1 MTFAFSLRT
10 LLRQDPDIIMVGE
23 MRDQETAEIAIRASL
38 TGHLVLST
46 LHTNDAPSAITRLV
60 DMGIEPYLVS
70 SSLTLVVAQRLVRKI
85 CTKCKCEDCV
95 PAETKKNVGLPE
107 GAVVYK
113 GVGCSSCGYTG
124 YKGRIG
130 IFEVMPIT
138 ESIRQLINKKAS
150 VADIRNQALAEGMV
164 VLRDDALS
172 KLIDGMTTIEEVSR
186 ETAMVS

>member
-1 MTFAFSLRT
+1 
-10 LLRQDPDIIMVGE
+10 

-46 LHTNDAPSAITRLV
+46 LHTNDAPSAIARLI

-70 SSLTLVVAQRLVRKI
+70 SSLSMAVAQRLVRKI
-85 CTKCKCEDCV
+85 CPHCKCEDTV
-95 PAETKKNVGLPE
+95 TDEVKNTFGLSPE
-107 GAVVYK
+107 VKLFK

-138 ESIRQLINKKAS
+138 DTIRQIINKRTFA
-150 VADIRNQALAEGMV
+150 AEIREQALKEGLIQ
-164 VLRDDALS
+164 LRSDALS
-172 KLIDGMTTIEEVSR
+172 KLVDGITSIEEVAR
-186 ETAMVS
+186 ETSVIT